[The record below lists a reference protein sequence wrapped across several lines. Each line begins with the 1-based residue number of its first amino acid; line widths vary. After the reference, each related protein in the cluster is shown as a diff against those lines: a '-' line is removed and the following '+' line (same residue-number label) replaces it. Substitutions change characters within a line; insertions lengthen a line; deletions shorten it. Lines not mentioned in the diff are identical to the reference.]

1 MYVLSESVPLPLPTS
16 AVVVALVQMGA
27 ATESKTSEKKAVEA
41 ARIGGF
47 VTSTKEQRWLRP
59 SPPPPPRQDLYFY
72 QPQRWRSVVV
82 MVAVM
87 PGLLLL
93 LGSLYTKAGGVSL
106 NAKLLLCCCFC
117 TT

>member
-1 MYVLSESVPLPLPTS
+1 MSVPLPLPTS
-16 AVVVALVQMGA
+16 AVVVVLVQMGA

-47 VTSTKEQRWLRP
+47 VTSTEEQRWLRP
-59 SPPPPPRQDLYFY
+59 SRRPPPRQDLYFY